1 MRRGFI
7 RSSMRSHGNGCKGV
21 PVFGHALDLRYL
33 RSFLVVAETGSVTQA
48 AAQLGRTQPAITM
61 QLQKLEE
68 LVGKQLFTPES
79 RRTQLTEDGEVV
91 LHYAKSLLRMQDEM
105 MLRLSTAPIQGHV
118 ILGTPDLY
126 AAYLLPPVLARFRQ
140 AFPGIQVELR
150 CSLSTPLLSLVRQ
163 GEVDIAL
170 ITRMRGFTGGQVVHQ
185 EQLIW
190 VASKRYDAHLK
201 DPVPLAVLPPGNIF
215 REHAIDALE
224 RSGRRWRVICTSES
238 MGGLQ
243 AAVFAGMA
251 VAVVA
256 QSALVPGM
264 RQIGPEEY
272 FPALPKVDLL
282 LYRAP
287 SKSDDAT
294 KTLADY
300 LGHFLRFG
308 RDAMPASGQPG
319 ASPDKGEDA
328 WHEPLAEVAGGR
340 R

>member
-1 MRRGFI
+1 MFR
-7 RSSMRSHGNGCKGV
+7 
-21 PVFGHALDLRYL
+21 HALDLRIL
-33 RSFLVVAETGSVTQA
+33 RSFVVVAETGSVTQA
-48 AAQLGRTQPAITM
+48 AVQLGRTQPAITM
-61 QLQKLEE
+61 QLQKLED
-68 LVGKQLFTPES
+68 LAGKQLFVPES

-91 LHYAKSLLRMQDEM
+91 MHYAKSLLRMHDEM
-105 MLRLSTAPIQGHV
+105 MMRLSSEPIEGHV

-140 AFPGIQVELR
+140 AFPRIQVELR

-170 ITRMRGFTGGQVVHQ
+170 VTRMRGFTGGQVVHQ

-190 VASKRYDAHLK
+190 VVSEQYDVHLR

-215 REHAIDALE
+215 RDHAIDALE
-224 RSGRRWRVICTSES
+224 KSGRRWKVTCTSES

-243 AAVFAGMA
+243 AAVFSGMA

-256 QSALVPGM
+256 KSALVPGM
-264 RQIGPEEY
+264 RQIGPQEY
-272 FPALPKVDLL
+272 FPSLPQVDLL

-294 KTLADY
+294 KALADY
-300 LGHFLRFG
+300 LGHFLRLG
-308 RDAMPASGQPG
+308 PDAMPAP
-319 ASPDKGEDA
+319 AAAP
-328 WHEPLAEVAGGR
+328 EPQEAMA
-340 R
+340 